1 MLAEEEKKINSKER
15 VHLKQIILANGEVA
29 SPEKYSTIDC
39 HISKTHTHI
48 EHISSTE
55 RLATIRH
62 THRTYCSQQQ
72 RQRHIEPISRSSN

>member
-1 MLAEEEKKINSKER
+1 M
-15 VHLKQIILANGEVA
+15 HLKQIILANGEVA

-72 RQRHIEPISRSSN
+72 RQRHIEPIVLAVATSKGRCGSLCAT